1 MSKLDYSR
9 LIHSKEQ
16 PVKSYTRKESF
27 YLQKGNGRAG
37 SYRGDYDGD
46 FSVFKATRRKFT
58 EDLAEKASKSS
69 QDDNKI
75 FSNEEKESE
84 CDRIGNS
91 DVNIEVK

>member
-75 FSNEEKESE
+75 FINEEKESE

>member
-1 MSKLDYSR
+1 MSNLDYSR
-9 LIHSKEQ
+9 LKHSKEKT
-16 PVKSYTRKESF
+16 VKSHTRKESF

-37 SYRGDYDGD
+37 SYRGDYNGD

-58 EDLAEKASKSS
+58 EDLVEKARKSS
-69 QDDNKI
+69 QDDNRI